1 MFVGDT
7 LADLEA
13 GVGAG
18 IDTVLVATGPHDPEF
33 VRAHGLSKAVRSY
46 FIRHPYRFLRSIEDL
61 PQLLASHTHAVPV

>member
-1 MFVGDT
+1 
-7 LADLEA
+7 
-13 GVGAG
+13 
-18 IDTVLVATGPHDPEF
+18 VATGPHDPEF